1 MPSPTVAVA
10 ILNWNGLSLLQTY
23 LADVVAHSQPHAVYV
38 IDNDSSDG
46 SVAYLQAHFPDV
58 KCIQTGANLGYAGGY
73 NAGMKH
79 LEEDIVVLLNSDVR
93 TTPGWLEPV
102 VAHLEARPKCG
113 ALQPK
118 IRWDRQPER
127 FEYAGA
133 AGGFMDTLG
142 YPFCRGRL
150 VDELE
155 VDRGQYDAST
165 QVFWATG
172 ACMVV
177 RREAYNRVGGLD
189 NMLFAHME
197 EIDLCWRMQ
206 RAGYEIW
213 AVPASTVFHL
223 GGATLDASN
232 PKKTFLNFRNN
243 LHILVKNLPQHQA
256 FVVVMARL
264 VLDGLAGI
272 KFLIDGKPRHTWAI
286 VRAHFAFYARFGR
299 IQRQRVHLARK
310 HGLPFLGWRAL
321 HGVYHGSMAWA
332 FFAKGKRTFAE
343 LTERMRP

>member
-1 MPSPTVAVA
+1 MPAHSLAVAV
-10 ILNWNGLSLLQTY
+10 LNWNGLSLLQTY
-23 LADVVAHSQPHAVYV
+23 LAGVVQDAAPHTVYL

-46 SVAYLQAHFPDV
+46 SLEFVRSHFPQV

-73 NAGMKH
+73 NEGIKH
-79 LEEDIVVLLNSDVR
+79 IEEEVIVLLNSDVR
-93 TTPGWLEPV
+93 TTPGWLDPV
-102 VAHLEARPKCG
+102 LAHLEQHPNCG

-118 IRWDRQPER
+118 IRWDRSPEK

-155 VDRGQYDAST
+155 VDRGQYDQAR

-172 ACMVV
+172 ACLVV
-177 RREAYNRVGGLD
+177 RKEAYLRVGGLD
-189 NMLFAHME
+189 DLLFAHME
-197 EIDLCWRMQ
+197 EIDLCWRLQ
-206 RAGYEIW
+206 RAGYEVW
-213 AVPASTVFHL
+213 AVPQSTVYHL
-223 GGATLDASN
+223 GGATLDASR

-256 FVVVMARL
+256 FAVVMVRL
-264 VLDGLAGI
+264 VLDGLAGL
-272 KFLIDGKPRHTWAI
+272 KFLVDGKPNHTWAI

-299 IQRQRVHLARK
+299 IQRQRAQLAQGR
-310 HGLPFLGWRAL
+310 GLPFLDWKQLKGIYA
-321 HGVYHGSMAWA
+321 GSMAFA
-332 FFAKGKRTFAE
+332 FFAKGKRTFGALME
-343 LTERMRP
+343 E